1 MSNPNEQLDPTD
13 IFSMSEDE
21 LSKFDPNA
29 AAAEAQPATQE
40 PEAEEPEPA
49 EADPEESQEPDP
61 EDSEEPGAEPAQG
74 DAAEPEA
81 EAQSGEPAVDPSKD
95 APDYKALY
103 EQLIGKPFKANG
115 KDLVVKTPEEA
126 TQLMQMGANYHEKM
140 AALKPVRR
148 IARMLQDA
156 GISDEESV
164 AFLVDLH
171 KKSPQAI
178 AKLVK
183 DSKIDLYELNLDEA
197 DGYKAAPQVVSDEQ
211 LTLEDTIQSLR
222 EAPGFNDMFN
232 TVATTWDNDSQSL
245 IMKNPGLLGVLQNHK
260 ATGEFDQIMAEV
272 QRLKMFNPGSNG
284 IATIQLYRDAEVSLR
299 EAGAFKPQVSQEQLA
314 LAQQQSLATASS
326 LKTAAN
332 PANDRRRAA
341 APPKAAPAAQKRK
354 LTAEDIFSLSDEEFA
369 KIDPTKFN

>member
-13 IFSMSEDE
+13 VFSMSEDE

-29 AAAEAQPATQE
+29 AAAKADAAPQETPAEEEPEVVEPIEEPEEPEQEEPEEPEEDKESSE
-40 PEAEEPEPA
+40 PEA
-49 EADPEESQEPDP
+49 
-61 EDSEEPGAEPAQG
+61 GAEPGKTDSA
-74 DAAEPEA
+74 
-81 EAQSGEPAVDPSKD
+81 PSED

-103 EQLIGKPFKANG
+103 EQVFGKPFKANG
-115 KDLVVKTPEEA
+115 KDLVVKSPDEA
-126 TQLMQMGANYHEKM
+126 IQLMQMGANYHEKM

-197 DGYKAAPQVVSDEQ
+197 ESYKATPQTVSDAQ
-211 LTLEDTIQSLR
+211 LNLEDTIQQLNTQ
-222 EAPGFNDMFN
+222 PGFQEMFT
-232 TVATTWDNDSQSL
+232 TVANNWDEVSQKL
-245 IMKNPGLLGVLQNHK
+245 IMDNPGILGVLQSQN
-260 ATGEFDQIMAEV
+260 ASGEFAQIMSEV
-272 QRLKMFNPGSNG
+272 QRVRMFNPAANG
-284 IATIQLYRDAEVSLR
+284 IPIINLYRDAEVSLR
-299 EAGAFKPQVSQEQLA
+299 QSGGIKPQVTPEQI
-314 LAQQQSLATASS
+314 AQVTQQSLATPSQ
-326 LKTAAN
+326 LKNSAD
-332 PANDRRRAA
+332 PAKDRRRAA
-341 APPKAAPAAQKRK
+341 APPKTAPATQKRK

>member
-13 IFSMSEDE
+13 VFSMSEDE

-29 AAAEAQPATQE
+29 AAAQADAAPEQSTTEEEEPEVVEPVEEPEEPEQTEPEEPEEGKEPSE
-40 PEAEEPEPA
+40 PEADA
-49 EADPEESQEPDP
+49 
-61 EDSEEPGAEPAQG
+61 EPGKTDSA
-74 DAAEPEA
+74 
-81 EAQSGEPAVDPSKD
+81 PSED

-103 EQLIGKPFKANG
+103 EQVFGKPFKANG
-115 KDLVVKTPEEA
+115 KDLVVKSPDEA
-126 TQLMQMGANYHEKM
+126 IQLMQMGANYHEKM

-197 DGYKAAPQVVSDEQ
+197 ETYKATPQIVSDAQ
-211 LTLEDTIQSLR
+211 LNLEDTIQQLNTQ
-222 EAPGFNDMFN
+222 PGFQEMFT
-232 TVATTWDNDSQSL
+232 TVANNWDEVSQKL
-245 IMKNPGLLGVLQNHK
+245 IMDNPGILGVLQTQN
-260 ATGEFDQIMAEV
+260 ASGEFAQIMSEV
-272 QRLKMFNPGSNG
+272 HRIRMFNPAANG
-284 IATIQLYRDAEVSLR
+284 IPIINLYRDAEVSLR
-299 EAGAFKPQVSQEQLA
+299 QSGGIKPQVTPQQV
-314 LAQQQSLATASS
+314 AQVTQQNLATPSQ
-326 LKTAAN
+326 LKNTVD
-332 PANDRRRAA
+332 PAKDRRRAA
-341 APPKAAPAAQKRK
+341 ASPKTAPATQKRK
-354 LTAEDIFSLSDEEFA
+354 LTPEDIFSLSEEEFA